1 MVELILLL
9 ESRKE
14 IRSIKFHFQCLDIYD
29 NGWLDAKTIY
39 LFFKEIK
46 QRCNSITTDKD
57 KFVKT
62 EDIIDEI
69 FDMALARNKKTI
81 NLNDILMSQKGDLI
95 FGILT
100 DLKTFNEFDLRENQV
115 QINHG
120 DDTFIEPKIDSI
132 SNSSEDILKELNN

>member
-1 MVELILLL
+1 M
-9 ESRKE
+9 
-14 IRSIKFHFQCLDIYD
+14 
-29 NGWLDAKTIY
+29 
-39 LFFKEIK
+39 
-46 QRCNSITTDKD
+46 TTDKD

-69 FDMALARNKKTI
+69 FDMTLAWNKKTI

-100 DLKTFNEFDLRENQV
+100 DLKIFNEFDLRENQV

-120 DDTFIEPKIDSI
+120 DDTFIEPKIDLI